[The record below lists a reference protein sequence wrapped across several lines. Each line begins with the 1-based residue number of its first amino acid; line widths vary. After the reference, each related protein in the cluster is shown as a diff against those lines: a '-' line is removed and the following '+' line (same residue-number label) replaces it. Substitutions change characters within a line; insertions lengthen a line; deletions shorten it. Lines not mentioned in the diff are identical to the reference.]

1 MTCWYSRGSVAT
13 APKVHRRNFIVE
25 VWDGEQSR
33 KLRNSFKNH
42 TFLKENVSCNYCSYA
57 FAQEKSSLTK
67 IVEGLNL
74 KIKRYKSAHKVVDDG
89 KVLETPESL
98 IPLNKIEEY
107 RKMLKKENSN

>member
-1 MTCWYSRGSVAT
+1 M
-13 APKVHRRNFIVE
+13 
-25 VWDGEQSR
+25 
-33 KLRNSFKNH
+33 LRNCYNNH
-42 TFLKENVSCNYCSYA
+42 TFIKENVSFIFCYYA

-74 KIKRYKSAHKVVDDG
+74 KIKRYKSAHKVVDKG
-89 KVLETPESL
+89 KVVVETPESL